1 MSRSMIIVMW
11 TSDCGITGLMLGTL
25 GSGVLVSRLGSY
37 FSYLGETG
45 APVLHLR
52 PWSLSAPEET
62 SAPSKAPGGT
72 EQLYHRSSDVGRAE
86 YWNCAGSC
94 LGKPERF
101 CPERGLPIVEFQEEL
116 VSFLSCSVRTTLLS
130 PMLRAHAASSSAS
143 SAGNFWRQ
151 KEKDRH
157 T

>member
-1 MSRSMIIVMW
+1 MV
-11 TSDCGITGLMLGTL
+11 GTV
-25 GSGVLVSRLGSY
+25 GSGESVTGGLISAIWGRLAVRSFIFALVG
-37 FSYLGETG
+37 
-45 APVLHLR
+45 
-52 PWSLSAPEET
+52 SLSAPEET

-72 EQLYHRSSDVGRAE
+72 EQLYHSSSSRRWSRGVLEFIALGVVLE
-86 YWNCAGSC
+86 KKGKFC
-94 LGKPERF
+94 L
-101 CPERGLPIVEFQEEL
+101 ERGLPIVEFQEEL

-143 SAGNFWRQ
+143 SAGNYWRQ